1 MKSVGERI
9 KYFRKKRKMTQE
21 QLAELTGI
29 HPVSIRK
36 YETNKMQPQIE
47 QIERIASTLQVNA
60 NAIIGYNGAPTR
72 VDTVGD
78 LMGLL
83 MTLYRARVLLI
94 VGKRNKD
101 LEIEPDSAKITINPS
116 LAGFFRVL
124 SPNDSENSISLN
136 DVIVTLND
144 TDYLQEFLTW
154 AVCCLGYEEMMRA
167 TTEPLEMSSFIE
179 ERLEE
184 IELHMLSNAEPLNQF
199 QTDSPYLLG
208 HIPDENAD
216 DYNLLFSKKP

>member
-1 MKSVGERI
+1 MKTVGERI
-9 KYFRKKRKMTQE
+9 KYFRKERKMTQE

-94 VGKRNKD
+94 TGDHDEDFSIKP
-101 LEIEPDSAKITINPS
+101 ETAKITINPA

-124 SPNDSENSISLN
+124 SPNDSENNISLS
-136 DVIVTLND
+136 DIIVTLQD
-144 TDYLQEFLTW
+144 TDRLQDFLTW
-154 AVCCLGYEEMMRA
+154 AVCCLGYEEIKQA
-167 TTEPLEMSSFIE
+167 TTDQNEMSGFIE

-184 IELHMLSNAEPLNQF
+184 LELHMLSDSTPLNQF

-216 DYNLLFSKKP
+216 DYNLLFSEKP

>member
-1 MKSVGERI
+1 MKTVGERI

-47 QIERIASTLQVNA
+47 QIERIATTLQVNA

-94 VGKRNKD
+94 AGKRNED
-101 LEIEPDSAKITINPS
+101 FSIEPETARFMINPALS
-116 LAGFFRVL
+116 EFFQVL
-124 SPNDSENSISLN
+124 SPNNSENSIDLHN
-136 DVIVTLND
+136 IIFTLNEAD
-144 TDYLQEFLTW
+144 CLQDFLTW
-154 AVCCLGYEEMMRA
+154 AVCCWGYEQTKDA
-167 TTEPLEMSSFIE
+167 FTEQDSSNIIIAE
-179 ERLEE
+179 TLEE
-184 IELHMLSNAEPLNQF
+184 LELHMLSISTPLNRYKS
-199 QTDSPYLLG
+199 DSPYLLG
-208 HIPDENAD
+208 HIPDENTD
-216 DYNLLFSKKP
+216 EYDLLFSEKP

>member
-1 MKSVGERI
+1 MKTIGERI

-83 MTLYRARVLLI
+83 MTLYRAHVLLI
-94 VGKRNKD
+94 VSDHDEDFFVR
-101 LEIEPDSAKITINPS
+101 INTNIGIIHIN
-116 LAGFFRVL
+116 GFNL
-124 SPNDSENSISLN
+124 K
-136 DVIVTLND
+136 
-144 TDYLQEFLTW
+144 
-154 AVCCLGYEEMMRA
+154 
-167 TTEPLEMSSFIE
+167 
-179 ERLEE
+179 
-184 IELHMLSNAEPLNQF
+184 LNQMS
-199 QTDSPYLLG
+199 D
-208 HIPDENAD
+208 DEVKKI
-216 DYNLLFSKKP
+216 FSNIK

>member
-9 KYFRKKRKMTQE
+9 KYFRKERKMTQE

-47 QIERIASTLQVNA
+47 QIERIATTLQVNA

-94 VGKRNKD
+94 VGDHDEDFSIKP
-101 LEIEPDSAKITINPS
+101 ETAKLTINPA

-124 SPNDSENSISLN
+124 SPNDSENNISLS
-136 DVIVTLND
+136 DIIVTLHD
-144 TDYLQEFLTW
+144 TDRLQDFLTW
-154 AVCCLGYEEMMRA
+154 AVCCLGYEEIKQA
-167 TTEPLEMSSFIE
+167 TTDQNEMSGFIE

-184 IELHMLSNAEPLNQF
+184 LELHMLSDSTPLNQF

-216 DYNLLFSKKP
+216 DYNLL

>member
-1 MKSVGERI
+1 MKTVGERI
-9 KYFRKKRKMTQE
+9 KYFRKERKMTQE

-78 LMGLL
+78 LMSLL

-94 VGKRNKD
+94 VGDHDEDFSIKP
-101 LEIEPDSAKITINPS
+101 ETAKITINPA

-124 SPNDSENSISLN
+124 SPNDSENSIDLS
-136 DVIVTLND
+136 DISVTLHD
-144 TDYLQEFLTW
+144 TDCLQDFLTW
-154 AVCCLGYEEMMRA
+154 AVCCLGYEEMKRA
-167 TTEPLEMSSFIE
+167 TTDQNEMSGFIE

-184 IELHMLSNAEPLNQF
+184 LELHMLSDSTPLNQF

-216 DYNLLFSKKP
+216 DYNLLFSEKP

>member
-1 MKSVGERI
+1 MKTVGERI
-9 KYFRKKRKMTQE
+9 KYFRKERKMTQE

-94 VGKRNKD
+94 VGDHDEDFSIKP
-101 LEIEPDSAKITINPS
+101 ETAKLTINPA

-124 SPNDSENSISLN
+124 SPNDSENNISLS
-136 DVIVTLND
+136 DIIVTLHD
-144 TDYLQEFLTW
+144 TDRLQDFLTW
-154 AVCCLGYEEMMRA
+154 AVCCLGYEEIKQA
-167 TTEPLEMSSFIE
+167 TTDQNEMSGFIE

-184 IELHMLSNAEPLNQF
+184 LELHMLSDSTPLNQF

-216 DYNLLFSKKP
+216 DYNLLFSKNP

>member
-9 KYFRKKRKMTQE
+9 KYFRKERKMTQE

-94 VGKRNKD
+94 VGDHDEDFSIKP
-101 LEIEPDSAKITINPS
+101 ETAKITINPA

-124 SPNDSENSISLN
+124 SPNDSENNISLS
-136 DVIVTLND
+136 DIIVTLQD
-144 TDYLQEFLTW
+144 TDRLQDFLTW
-154 AVCCLGYEEMMRA
+154 AVCFLGYEEIKQA
-167 TTEPLEMSSFIE
+167 TTDQNEMSGFIE

-184 IELHMLSNAEPLNQF
+184 LELHMLSDSTPLNQF

>member
-1 MKSVGERI
+1 MKTVGERI

-72 VDTVGD
+72 IDTVGD

-94 VGKRNKD
+94 AGKQGAD
-101 LEIEPDSAKITINPS
+101 FSMEPETAKFMINPALS
-116 LAGFFRVL
+116 GFFKVL
-124 SPNDSENSISLN
+124 SPNNSENSISLS
-136 DVIVTLND
+136 DIIVTLNE
-144 TDYLQEFLTW
+144 TDHLQDFLTW
-154 AVCCLGYEEMMRA
+154 AVCCLGYEEIKRA
-167 TTEPLEMSSFIE
+167 TTDQSEMSGLIE
-179 ERLEE
+179 EKLEE
-184 IELHMLSNAEPLNQF
+184 LELHMLSNSTPLNQF

-216 DYNLLFSKKP
+216 DYDPLFSKNP

>member
-1 MKSVGERI
+1 MKTVGERI
-9 KYFRKKRKMTQE
+9 KYFRKERKMTQE

-94 VGKRNKD
+94 VGDHDEDFSIKP
-101 LEIEPDSAKITINPS
+101 ETAKITINPA

-124 SPNDSENSISLN
+124 SPNDSENSIDLS
-136 DVIVTLND
+136 DITVTLHD
-144 TDYLQEFLTW
+144 TDCLQDFLTW
-154 AVCCLGYEEMMRA
+154 AVCCLGYEEMKRA
-167 TTEPLEMSSFIE
+167 TTDQNEMSGFIE

-184 IELHMLSNAEPLNQF
+184 LELHMLSDSTPLNQF

-216 DYNLLFSKKP
+216 DYNLLFSEKP

>member
-1 MKSVGERI
+1 MKTVGERI

-47 QIERIASTLQVNA
+47 QIERIASNLQVNT

-83 MTLYRARVLLI
+83 MTLYRARVLMI
-94 VGKRNKD
+94 SGKSNGDIRLKPETAR
-101 LEIEPDSAKITINPS
+101 LTINPA
-116 LAGFFRVL
+116 LADFFKVI
-124 SPNDSENSISLN
+124 SPNILSLN
-136 DVIVTLND
+136 SLVLTLND
-144 TDYLQEFLTW
+144 ISLLEDFLNW
-154 AVCCLGYEEMMRA
+154 AVCYLCYERNKEA
-167 TTEPLEMSSFIE
+167 IE
-179 ERLEE
+179 
-184 IELHMLSNAEPLNQF
+184 S
-199 QTDSPYLLG
+199 
-208 HIPDENAD
+208 
-216 DYNLLFSKKP
+216 

>member
-9 KYFRKKRKMTQE
+9 KYFRKERKMTQE

-94 VGKRNKD
+94 VGKRNED
-101 LEIEPDSAKITINPS
+101 FEIEPDSAKITINPS
-116 LAGFFRVL
+116 LAGFFKVL
-124 SPNDSENSISLN
+124 SPNNSENSISLS
-136 DVIVTLND
+136 DIIVTLND
-144 TDYLQEFLTW
+144 TDHLQSFLTW
-154 AVCCLGYEEMMRA
+154 ALCCLGYEEIKQA

-184 IELHMLSNAEPLNQF
+184 LELYMLSDSTPLNQF

-208 HIPDENAD
+208 HIPDKMD
-216 DYNLLFSKKP
+216 DDSSPLFSENP

>member
-47 QIERIASTLQVNA
+47 QIERIAATLQVNA

-94 VGKRNKD
+94 VGDHDEDFSIKP
-101 LEIEPDSAKITINPS
+101 ETAKITINPA

-124 SPNDSENSISLN
+124 SPNDSENSSGLSDI
-136 DVIVTLND
+136 IVTLRD
-144 TDYLQEFLTW
+144 TDCLQDFLTW
-154 AVCCLGYEEMMRA
+154 AVCCLGYEEMKRA
-167 TTEPLEMSSFIE
+167 TTEQLEMSGFIE

-184 IELHMLSNAEPLNQF
+184 IELHMLSNAEPLNQYMS
-199 QTDSPYLLG
+199 DSPYLLG
-208 HIPDENAD
+208 HIPDKMD
-216 DYNLLFSKKP
+216 DDFSPLFSENP

>member
-94 VGKRNKD
+94 VGDHDEDFSIKP
-101 LEIEPDSAKITINPS
+101 ETAKITINPA

-124 SPNDSENSISLN
+124 SPNNSENGISLS
-136 DVIVTLND
+136 DIIVTLND
-144 TDYLQEFLTW
+144 IDHLQDFLTW
-154 AVCCLGYEEMMRA
+154 ALCCLGYEEMKRA
-167 TTEPLEMSSFIE
+167 TTEQIETSGFIE
-179 ERLEE
+179 EKLEE
-184 IELHMLSNAEPLNQF
+184 LELHMLSNSTPLNQF

-208 HIPDENAD
+208 HIPDENVD
-216 DYNLLFSKKP
+216 DYDPLFSKNF

>member
-1 MKSVGERI
+1 MKTVGERI

-94 VGKRNKD
+94 VGDHDEDFSIKP
-101 LEIEPDSAKITINPS
+101 ETAKITINPA

-124 SPNDSENSISLN
+124 SPNDSENNISLS
-136 DVIVTLND
+136 DIIVTLQD
-144 TDYLQEFLTW
+144 TDRLQDFLTW
-154 AVCCLGYEEMMRA
+154 VVCCLGYEEIKQA
-167 TTEPLEMSSFIE
+167 TTDQNEMSGFIE

-184 IELHMLSNAEPLNQF
+184 LELHMLSDSTPLNQF

>member
-1 MKSVGERI
+1 MKTIGERI

-94 VGKRNKD
+94 VGDHDEDFSIKP
-101 LEIEPDSAKITINPS
+101 ETAKITINPA

-124 SPNDSENSISLN
+124 SPNDSENSIDLS
-136 DVIVTLND
+136 DIIVTLHD
-144 TDYLQEFLTW
+144 TDCLQDFLTW
-154 AVCCLGYEEMMRA
+154 AVCCLGYEEMKRA
-167 TTEPLEMSSFIE
+167 TTDQNEMSGFIE

-184 IELHMLSNAEPLNQF
+184 LELHMLSDSTPLNQF

-216 DYNLLFSKKP
+216 DYNLLFSEKP

>member
-1 MKSVGERI
+1 MKTVGERI
-9 KYFRKKRKMTQE
+9 KYFRKERKMTQE

-94 VGKRNKD
+94 VGDHDEDFSIKP
-101 LEIEPDSAKITINPS
+101 ETAKITINPA

-124 SPNDSENSISLN
+124 SPNDSENNISLS
-136 DVIVTLND
+136 DIIVTLQD
-144 TDYLQEFLTW
+144 TDRLQDFLTW
-154 AVCCLGYEEMMRA
+154 AVCCLGYEEIKQA
-167 TTEPLEMSSFIE
+167 TTDQNEMSGFIE

-184 IELHMLSNAEPLNQF
+184 LELHMLSDSTPLNQF

-216 DYNLLFSKKP
+216 DYNLLFSEKP

>member
-1 MKSVGERI
+1 MKTVGERI

-94 VGKRNKD
+94 VGDHDEDFSIKP
-101 LEIEPDSAKITINPS
+101 ETAKITINPA

-124 SPNDSENSISLN
+124 SPNDSENSIDLS
-136 DVIVTLND
+136 DIIVTLHD
-144 TDYLQEFLTW
+144 TDCLQDFLTW
-154 AVCCLGYEEMMRA
+154 AVCCLGYEEMKRA
-167 TTEPLEMSSFIE
+167 TTDQNEMSGFIE

-184 IELHMLSNAEPLNQF
+184 LELHMLSDSTPLNQF

-216 DYNLLFSKKP
+216 DYNLLFSEKP

>member
-1 MKSVGERI
+1 MKTIGERI

-94 VGKRNKD
+94 VGDHDEDFSIKP
-101 LEIEPDSAKITINPS
+101 ETAKITINPA

-124 SPNDSENSISLN
+124 SPNDSENSIVLS
-136 DVIVTLND
+136 DIIVTLQD
-144 TDYLQEFLTW
+144 TDCLQDFLTW
-154 AVCCLGYEEMMRA
+154 AVCCLGYEEIKQA
-167 TTEPLEMSSFIE
+167 TTDQNEMSGFIE

-184 IELHMLSNAEPLNQF
+184 LELHMLSDSTPLNQF

-216 DYNLLFSKKP
+216 DYNLLFSEKP